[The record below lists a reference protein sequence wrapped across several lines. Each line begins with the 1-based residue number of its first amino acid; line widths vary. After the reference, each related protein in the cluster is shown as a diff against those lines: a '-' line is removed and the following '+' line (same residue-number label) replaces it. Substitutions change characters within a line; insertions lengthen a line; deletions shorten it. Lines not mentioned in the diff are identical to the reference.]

1 MFYLDFSMIQYCFSL
16 KHFISLNI
24 DDGVKHNNSID
35 NVHEEEVKES
45 ESEHR
50 FYYKL
55 STFKIIIQNKSK
67 LWM

>member
-1 MFYLDFSMIQYCFSL
+1 MSISQKWSL
-16 KHFISLNI
+16 QFLVKFFFDELNNTLNI

-55 STFKIIIQNKSK
+55 STN
-67 LWM
+67 

>member
-1 MFYLDFSMIQYCFSL
+1 MDDYLGNF
-16 KHFISLNI
+16 KHFETLFFWKLNI
-24 DDGVKHNNSID
+24 DDGVKNNNSID

-55 STFKIIIQNKSK
+55 STFK
-67 LWM
+67 

>member
-1 MFYLDFSMIQYCFSL
+1 MGNLDFWVQAVDTNSDATIF
-16 KHFISLNI
+16 KLNI

-55 STFKIIIQNKSK
+55 STFK
-67 LWM
+67 

>member
-1 MFYLDFSMIQYCFSL
+1 MQACHIPIICREAI
-16 KHFISLNI
+16 KNTLNI

-55 STFKIIIQNKSK
+55 STFK
-67 LWM
+67 